1 MLSEEEDDT
10 YCSLLPINCAG
21 DDSAEESESVNGE
34 DHDNKSGD
42 GTERKGKEEPVKEL
56 IKKKSVPQVLK
67 ILRDRVNR
75 RIKNDQFAGM
85 KSYIWLLGFVIRYQI
100 SFLYRPM
107 GQTLKQILSKWP
119 ARSDLDNVKMDIK
132 VMEDKERL
140 KAKQYKNAD
149 EMKMEALPGLEKIEE
164 DIKKLDEERVKD
176 SAITAKLAE
185 TFVAKDI
192 SLKTLE
198 NDFSKAFPWLFGES
212 SATNEAAVDQFQG
225 SLHSGKESGQES
237 DSEDPDDKNRMTRR
251 QRKRKAPKEKERGR
265 STKRRRGTEP
275 KGKDVPVKELIKERS
290 VLKVLKNLRDR
301 VHRRIKNDRF
311 SAMKYHI
318 WLLGSVIQYDISF
331 PSQPIGQ
338 TLKQIL
344 SKWPA
349 RSDLD
354 NIMMDIKA
362 MKDKERRKAKQF
374 PNADEMK
381 MEALPGLEK
390 IEEDIKKLD
399 KEREKDSEKTAKL
412 AETFLTKGIG
422 LETLEEE
429 FSKAFPWLFGEASA
443 TNKAAV
449 DQFQVSLQNGKGSG
463 DKDIEDLEKE
473 LLNKDNCNVG
483 FSNFPGLKYAKD
495 SAEGNIPDYLK
506 SIVNKIE
513 DKRGEPTNDAY
524 QNILLFVS
532 AAVKEMGDVPVD
544 ELDKHILHKWAAT
557 YNLAK
562 QMQFQVKFVENM
574 LKKRIHA
581 YLRFSKIKHCS
592 TAENGFGN

>member
-21 DDSAEESESVNGE
+21 DDSAEESESVTGE

-100 SFLYRPM
+100 SFLYRPI

-185 TFVAKDI
+185 TFVAK
-192 SLKTLE
+192 
-198 NDFSKAFPWLFGES
+198 FSKAFPWLFGES

-237 DSEDPDDKNRMTRR
+237 DSEDPDDKNRMTRTR

-362 MKDKERRKAKQF
+362 MKDKERCKAKQF

-463 DKDIEDLEKE
+463 DKDMEDLEKE

-483 FSNFPGLKYAKD
+483 FSNFPGLKDAKD
-495 SAEGNIPDYLK
+495 SAE
-506 SIVNKIE
+506 
-513 DKRGEPTNDAY
+513 
-524 QNILLFVS
+524 
-532 AAVKEMGDVPVD
+532 VKEMGDVPVD

>member
-21 DDSAEESESVNGE
+21 DDSAEESESVTGE

-100 SFLYRPM
+100 SFLYRPI

-132 VMEDKERL
+132 
-140 KAKQYKNAD
+140 
-149 EMKMEALPGLEKIEE
+149 

-198 NDFSKAFPWLFGES
+198 KDFSKAFPWLFGES

-225 SLHSGKESGQES
+225 SLHSGKESGQE
-237 DSEDPDDKNRMTRR
+237 T
-251 QRKRKAPKEKERGR
+251 PKEKERGR

-463 DKDIEDLEKE
+463 DKDMEDLEKE

-483 FSNFPGLKYAKD
+483 FSNFPGLKDAKD

>member
-495 SAEGNIPDYLK
+495 SAE
-506 SIVNKIE
+506 
-513 DKRGEPTNDAY
+513 
-524 QNILLFVS
+524 
-532 AAVKEMGDVPVD
+532 VKEMGDVPVD